1 MTVLSYES
9 NVEWSAVMILVSR
22 VMMSI
27 AELMTC
33 IFADVTSVTVRRRGV
48 IGASLSERPG
58 FEAKR
63 APPSLYNEEISVCLS
78 ARTFNRQKIC
88 LGRPG

>member
-1 MTVLSYES
+1 MHYITLIHDFFFNSYLLNNIIIMTVLNYES

-33 IFADVTSVTVRRRGV
+33 IFADVTSVTVRRLTILSMV
-48 IGASLSERPG
+48 IE
-58 FEAKR
+58 
-63 APPSLYNEEISVCLS
+63 
-78 ARTFNRQKIC
+78 T
-88 LGRPG
+88 